1 MPIHSA
7 AVYARGM
14 RHKCLC
20 LRGSMTKV
28 IIYTKEG
35 CPYCRAAK
43 ELLTAHHFQ
52 FEEIRVDLDDAKRD
66 EMMRL
71 SNRRTVPQIF
81 INDQSIGGY
90 DDLAALA
97 KSGKLDTFKT

>member
-1 MPIHSA
+1 VA
-7 AVYARGM
+7 
-14 RHKCLC
+14 
-20 LRGSMTKV
+20 KV
-28 IIYTKEG
+28 MVYTKDN
-35 CPYCRAAK
+35 CPYCHMAK
-43 ELLTAHHFQ
+43 ELLSQRHIAY
-52 FEEIRVDLDDAKRD
+52 EEIRIDLDDSKKE

-97 KSGKLDTFKT
+97 KSGKLDGLLKP

>member
-1 MPIHSA
+1 
-7 AVYARGM
+7 
-14 RHKCLC
+14 
-20 LRGSMTKV
+20 MTKV
-28 IIYTKEG
+28 IVYSKEN
-35 CPYCRAAK
+35 CPYCRLAK
-43 ELLTAHHFQ
+43 ELLSARKVA
-52 FEEIRVDLDDAKRD
+52 FEEIRIDLDESKRE

-97 KSGKLDTFKT
+97 KSGKLDGLLKP

>member
-1 MPIHSA
+1 M
-7 AVYARGM
+7 
-14 RHKCLC
+14 
-20 LRGSMTKV
+20 
-28 IIYTKEG
+28 
-35 CPYCRAAK
+35 AK
-43 ELLTAHHFQ
+43 ELLSQRHIAY
-52 FEEIRVDLDDAKRD
+52 EEIRIDLDDSKKE

-97 KSGKLDTFKT
+97 KSGKLDGLLKP